1 MKKLKIQNAK
11 FECFSCLEDWMN
23 NQYHP
28 DLLVSSGVVDDLV
41 YIFLAIPIA
50 GVAHIIVYI
59 SFVG

>member
-1 MKKLKIQNAK
+1 
-11 FECFSCLEDWMN
+11 MN